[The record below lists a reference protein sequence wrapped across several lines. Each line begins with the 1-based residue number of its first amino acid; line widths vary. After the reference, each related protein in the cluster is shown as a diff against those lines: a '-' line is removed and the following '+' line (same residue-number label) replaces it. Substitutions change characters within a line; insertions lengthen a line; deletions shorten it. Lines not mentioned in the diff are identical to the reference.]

1 MKYLSILFL
10 TILLLSCS
18 NEKETVTV
26 ITNNDASELYD
37 IAETFTSELLNRL
50 GGRLVEV
57 IQNEGVIEAI
67 DVCYKEAYEITDE
80 LADEIDEVKS
90 IKRVTNKFR
99 NPKNAP
105 DAYEVDALRWFEEQY
120 AKGTKPTSFGQKITK
135 RKGDLIRYYK
145 PMYVQNKCLL
155 CHGKETDIMP
165 EIAKK
170 INNLYPDDLAKNYN
184 EGDFRGLVR
193 VELKRKPL

>member
-1 MKYLSILFL
+1 MKYISILFII
-10 TILLLSCS
+10 ILLLSCS
-18 NEKETVTV
+18 NEKETVTI
-26 ITNNDASELYD
+26 ITDKDASDLYD
-37 IAETFTSELLNRL
+37 IAETATSKLVNRL

-57 IQNEGVIEAI
+57 IQNEGAIEAI

-80 LADEIDEVKS
+80 LTDEIDEIRS

-105 DAYEVDALRWFEEQY
+105 DAYETDALKWFEEQH
-120 AKGTKPTSFGQKITK
+120 ANGTKPTSFGQKISK

-155 CHGKETDIMP
+155 CHGDESDIMP

-170 INNLYPDDLAKNYN
+170 INNLYPEDLAKNYN

-193 VELKRKPL
+193 VELIGN